1 MSWGWEG
8 GRSTGLVCR
17 PRSWPWFSRK
27 ERTPG
32 VDLHRELNSR
42 MMYVHPGERARP
54 EVGLAG
60 EMHAGEVLGGWQKL
74 SKPQSLGKV

>member
-1 MSWGWEG
+1 M
-8 GRSTGLVCR
+8 
-17 PRSWPWFSRK
+17 
-27 ERTPG
+27 
-32 VDLHRELNSR
+32 DLHRELNSR